1 MEQNNDSNF
10 ETRCDIG
17 ATFWLGAMCSV
28 SLNGGGGA
36 LYFLPLIFSVVFI
49 VDKKYIGTYF
59 IKEIEIPKDLLN

>member
-1 MEQNNDSNF
+1 
-10 ETRCDIG
+10 
-17 ATFWLGAMCSV
+17 MCSV

-49 VDKKYIGTYF
+49 VDKNYIGTYF